1 MTKDERES
9 KAAEIRRLWLS
20 GEWKKARIAERV
32 GCSPSNVTQVIARLE
47 KNGRA
52 GKVLRLWT
60 TTDLTPDQIARKC
73 GCGFNAVKSITRGV
87 KRELLCQRPDVKN
100 GLKPC
105 GRPRHRLRTG
115 DLLGVCEEHWNM
127 GRPIGGQKL

>member
-9 KAAEIRRLWLS
+9 KAAEIRRLWLT
-20 GEWKKARIAERV
+20 GEWKKSQIAKKV
-32 GCSPSNVTQVIARLE
+32 GCSAPHVTQVIARME
-47 KNGRA
+47 KNGLA
-52 GKVLRLWT
+52 GKIISLWQS
-60 TTDLTPDQIARKC
+60 TDLTPDQIARRC
-73 GCGFNAVKSITRGV
+73 GCGFYYVQSLTRGV
-87 KRELLCQRPDVKN
+87 PRELLCQRPDVKN